1 MPTAIPFKN
10 ISIKITYVI
19 YHYLY
24 LIISS
29 LKQKV
34 WKGIATLQRLRG
46 AISLDRTHP
55 VLPAPAALARCRTRP
70 LHGPL
75 NSIALYRTRSSPRSS
90 PLPSTGRGPLQGP
103 LRCPLLDQALCTFS
117 RNKKTSPSQDEALPA
132 QQQQSIDFRRT

>member
-1 MPTAIPFKN
+1 MPTTIPFKN

-24 LIISS
+24 LTIST

-55 VLPAPAALARCRTRP
+55 VLPDRTAF
-70 LHGPL
+70 GPL
-75 NSIALYRTRSSPRSS
+75 QDEALQPVLS
-90 PLPSTGRGPLQGP
+90 PLPSTGRGPPDGP
-103 LRCPLLDQALCTFS
+103 LHCPL
-117 RNKKTSPSQDEALPA
+117 QDEVLFKALSVALYWTRPSAHSPETRRLALP
-132 QQQQSIDFRRT
+132 RTRPYQHNSSKA

>member
-24 LIISS
+24 LIIST

-55 VLPAPAALARCRTRP
+55 VLPDRTAFGPLQDEVLFKALSVALYWTRPSAHSPETRRLALPRTRP
-70 LHGPL
+70 YQHNSSKAKTFEGLNVSLHN
-75 NSIALYRTRSSPRSS
+75 NS
-90 PLPSTGRGPLQGP
+90 
-103 LRCPLLDQALCTFS
+103 
-117 RNKKTSPSQDEALPA
+117 
-132 QQQQSIDFRRT
+132 

>member
-24 LIISS
+24 LTIST

-46 AISLDRTHP
+46 AILPDRTAFCP
-55 VLPAPAALARCRTRP
+55 LQDEALQTVL
-70 LHGPL
+70 
-75 NSIALYRTRSSPRSS
+75 SIALYRTRSSSRPSS
-90 PLPSTGRGPLQGP
+90 LPSTGPGPLHI
-103 LRCPLLDQALCTFS
+103 LLKQ
-117 RNKKTSPSQDEALPA
+117 EE
-132 QQQQSIDFRRT
+132 

>member
-24 LIISS
+24 LIIST

-55 VLPAPAALARCRTRP
+55 VLPAPAAYSP
-70 LHGPL
+70 LQDEAPFT
-75 NSIALYRTRSSPRSS
+75 ALST
-90 PLPSTGRGPLQGP
+90 PLPSTGRGPLHGP
-103 LRCPLLDQALCTFS
+103 LHCPL
-117 RNKKTSPSQDEALPA
+117 QDEVLFKALSVALYWTRPSAHSPETRRLALP
-132 QQQQSIDFRRT
+132 RTRPYQHNSSKA